1 MSYRIASFNMYN
13 FSLRSDSTIKKNLDT
28 IAKIIKDN
36 NIDIVAMQE
45 VLAAGRPLMGISLKK
60 DAGRL
65 PYEKSLLYRLGKD
78 WECCWKSAETSSK
91 YYPYLGGDERGEG
104 YAFLWNTKKFELLK
118 DEKGNEIF
126 PTIYRN
132 YHVQSGQLRL
142 IRDPLYG
149 RFKIKGTKT
158 ELRLVTTHI
167 IYGKPKEENIK
178 EGYTVDKGAIGL
190 RQNEFNIL
198 AGNIYSRINQYR
210 KDTNSTDPYTIVL
223 GDYNLKLAPREI
235 TTSAT
240 IPVKVCFNASG
251 ERVECITEEKCIYTY
266 QQEKSSLGESDYANN
281 YDHFSF
287 NNKVKNLV
295 TEVKRV
301 DGVGQYTNRSG
312 TPEERFAEFK
322 KEVSDHVP
330 IILEIDLRKK
340 KNKEEQL

>member
-13 FSLRSDSTIKKNLDT
+13 FSLRSDATIKKNLDT

-45 VLAAGRPLMGISLKK
+45 VLAAGRPLMGVALKK

-65 PYEKSLLYRLGKD
+65 PYEKSLLFRLGKD
-78 WECCWKSAETSSK
+78 WECCWRSAETSSK
-91 YYPYLGGDERGEG
+91 FYPYLGEDSRGEG

-118 DEKGNEIF
+118 DEKEKEIF

-132 YHVQSGQLRL
+132 YHVQPGQLRL
-142 IRDPLYG
+142 ARDPLYG
-149 RFKIKGTKT
+149 RFKIKGTKA
-158 ELRLVTTHI
+158 ELRLITTHI

-178 EGYTVDKGAIGL
+178 EGYVFDEGAIGL
-190 RQNEFNIL
+190 RRNEFNIL
-198 AGNIYSRINQYR
+198 AGNIYSRISKYA
-210 KDTNSTDPYTIVL
+210 KDPNPTNPYTIIL
-223 GDYNLKLAPREI
+223 GDYNLNLR
-235 TTSAT
+235 TSEVSLAT
-240 IPVKVCFNASG
+240 IPDVVCFNARG
-251 ERVECITEEKCIYTY
+251 EHVEDILTENCIYTC
-266 QQEKSSLGESDYANN
+266 QKEKSSLGKSDYANN

-301 DGVGQYTNRSG
+301 DGVEKYTDPSG
-312 TPEERFAEFK
+312 TVEERFAEFK

-340 KNKEEQL
+340 KNKEESL